1 MALEDDLR
9 NLSRVPF
16 FAALEPDA
24 RRLIAFSAET
34 RIMRAGD
41 VLFRKGELSDGAY
54 VLMQGSI
61 TLDAQDNGGSDV
73 EVSLPYSLIG
83 ELALISD
90 VLRPVTAVARQ
101 PTTVLKI
108 QRRLFHRVLN
118 EYPSSAMALRQMIE
132 TRLGDFAQHLDRLRE
147 DWETRLN
154 Q

>member
-24 RRLIAFSAET
+24 RRLVAFSAET
-34 RIMRAGD
+34 RILRAGD
-41 VLFRKGELSDGAY
+41 VLFRKGEPSDGAY
-54 VLMQGSI
+54 VLMQGAI
-61 TLDAQDNGGSDV
+61 FLETQDNGEADF

-83 ELALISD
+83 ELALISSTN
-90 VLRPVTAVARQ
+90 RPATAIARQ

-108 QRRLFHRVLN
+108 PRHLFHRVLS

-132 TRLGDFAQHLDRLRE
+132 TRLGDFSQHLDKLRE
-147 DWETRLN
+147 DWETRLP
-154 Q
+154 

>member
-24 RRLIAFSAET
+24 RRLVAFSAET
-34 RIMRAGD
+34 RILRAGD
-41 VLFRKGELSDGAY
+41 VLFRKGEPSDGAY
-54 VLMQGSI
+54 VLMQGSVV
-61 TLDAQDNGGSDV
+61 LDAQDNGGVDF

-90 VLRPVTAVARQ
+90 TARPATAIARV

-108 QRRLFHRVLN
+108 PRRLFHRVLN
-118 EYPSSAMALRQMIE
+118 EYPSSAQALRQMIE
-132 TRLGDFAQHLDRLRE
+132 SRLVGFSQHLDNLRE
-147 DWETRLN
+147 DWETRLP
-154 Q
+154 

>member
-24 RRLIAFSAET
+24 RRLVAFSAET
-34 RIMRAGD
+34 RILRAGD
-41 VLFRKGELSDGAY
+41 VLFRKGEPSDGAY
-54 VLMQGSI
+54 VLMQGAI
-61 TLDAQDNGGSDV
+61 FLETQDNGEADF

-83 ELALISD
+83 ELALISSTN
-90 VLRPVTAVARQ
+90 RPTTAIARQ

-108 QRRLFHRVLN
+108 PRHLFHRVLS

-132 TRLGDFAQHLDRLRE
+132 TRLGDFAQHLDKLRE
-147 DWETRLN
+147 EWETRLP
-154 Q
+154 